1 MNVSFI
7 TGASSGI
14 GRSLARRIA
23 SEGHA
28 VALVARR
35 KQLLD
40 TLVDEIE
47 RANGRALAIECDVTD
62 RGKVHQAVRKTEEIL
77 GPIDRLV
84 ANAGGGE
91 RTSINPFE
99 AAHIHRVVAL
109 NVVGTAN
116 CIEAILPGMLER
128 GVGHIVAISSL
139 AAYRGLPGAAGYS
152 AAKAALTNMMESLMI
167 DLKPHGVSVTVILPG
182 FVRTKPPSKRKRPD
196 EMELEDATARIH
208 RAIVARKRRY
218 AFPCTL
224 ALAVGFG
231 RMLPAAFYERLLS
244 GRGRNRKKG
253 NK

>member
-40 TLVDEIE
+40 SLVDEIE
-47 RANGRALAIECDVTD
+47 RANGHALAIECDVTD
-62 RGKVHQAVRKTEEIL
+62 RKKVHWAVRRAEEVL

-91 RTSINPFE
+91 RTSTNPFE
-99 AAHIHRVVAL
+99 AAHIDRVVAL
-109 NVVGTAN
+109 NLVGTAN
-116 CIEAILPGMLER
+116 CIEAILPGMFER
-128 GVGHIVAISSL
+128 GGGHIVAVSSL
-139 AAYRGLPGAAGYS
+139 ATYRGLPGAAGYS

-167 DLKPHGVSVTVILPG
+167 DLKPHGISVTVLLPG
-182 FVRTKPPSKRKRPD
+182 FVRTKPSSKKKRPG
-196 EMELEDATARIH
+196 EMELEDATARMH
-208 RAIVARKRRY
+208 KAILLRKRRY
-218 AFPCTL
+218 AFPFPL
-224 ALAVGFG
+224 ALAVGFS
-231 RMLPAAFYERLLS
+231 RMLPAALYERLLS
-244 GRGRNRKKG
+244 GRGRNHKRRNG
-253 NK
+253 

>member
-1 MNVSFI
+1 MVSFI

-23 SEGHA
+23 SEGHS

-35 KQLLD
+35 KPLLD

-47 RANGRALAIECDVTD
+47 GANGHALAIECDVTD
-62 RGKVHQAVRKTEEIL
+62 REQVLEAVRKTEAAL

-91 RTSINPFE
+91 RTSIDPFE
-99 AAHIHRVVAL
+99 ASHIDSVLTL

-128 GVGHIVAISSL
+128 GAGHIVAISSL
-139 AAYRGLPGAAGYS
+139 AACRGLPGAAGYS

-167 DLKPHGVSVTVILPG
+167 DLSPHGVSVTVILPG
-182 FVRTKPPSKRKRPD
+182 FVRTKPSSKKKRLAQL
-196 EMELEDATARIH
+196 ELEDATARIH
-208 RAIVARKRRY
+208 RAILVRKKRY
-218 AFPCTL
+218 AFPFAL
-224 ALAVGFG
+224 ALAAGFG
-231 RMLPAAFYERLLS
+231 RMLPAGLYLRLLS
-244 GRGRNRKKG
+244 GRGRKPKKVNR
-253 NK
+253 